1 MRYDP
6 YRQYEP
12 YEVVRYRDELL
23 PDKSVRRTY
32 SNGVT
37 EWRRRLPNGTVAWQ
51 DSRGQHGTDEL
62 LGKGFVKRI
71 ANGRVLY
78 GKEQGY
84 GRTAWIIDGRPT
96 VMFNE
101 TSFGG
106 RLGEMLA
113 IIGFAGVMGAIVW
126 PPLTM
131 SPEEEEELRAAMQ
144 QRHSSSS
151 GTSSDTSG
159 SDTDSATSSWDGD
172 SSGADSDFG

>member
-6 YRQYEP
+6 HQRYEQYD
-12 YEVVRYRDELL
+12 VVRYRDELL
-23 PDKSVRRTY
+23 PDESVRRTY

-37 EWRRRLPNGTVAWQ
+37 EWRRRLPNGIVSWQ
-51 DSRGQHGTDEL
+51 DSRGQQGTDEL

-106 RLGEMLA
+106 RLGEILA
-113 IIGFAGVMGAIVW
+113 TIGFASVMGAIVW

-144 QRHSSSS
+144 QHSSS
-151 GTSSDTSG
+151 GASSIG
-159 SDTDSATSSWDGD
+159 SDSTADSTSSSWDGD
-172 SSGADSDFG
+172 SSDADSDFG

>member
-6 YRQYEP
+6 HQP

-23 PDKSVRRTY
+23 PDNSVRRIY

-37 EWRRRLPNGTVAWQ
+37 EWRRRLPDGTVAWQ
-51 DSRGQHGTDEL
+51 DSRGQQGSDEL
-62 LGKGFVKRI
+62 LGEGIVKRI

-96 VMFNE
+96 VTVNE

-106 RLGEMLA
+106 RLGEVLA
-113 IIGFAGVMGAIVW
+113 MIGLAGMMGAIVW
-126 PPLTM
+126 PPLM
-131 SPEEEEELRAAMQ
+131 LSPEEEEQLRAAAQ
-144 QRHSSSS
+144 QNLSSASS
-151 GTSSDTSG
+151 GVDSSTSG
-159 SDTDSATSSWDGD
+159 WDSDGD
-172 SSGADSDFG
+172 GSDSDFG